1 MAGGWE
7 LAGVGRKWPSG
18 HEIERGLAL
27 ETARGTGKTPRAST
41 WAYDG
46 RSRACERWGGS
57 AAAALAGVGRSGVP
71 GLVLGCG
78 LVQKNE
84 CGMRNPLGSY
94 AGSGEDLGRSRD
106 GGGGCARRSIAGVR
120 SRGCWGATDYDF

>member
-1 MAGGWE
+1 MGGGGGGDSPGTE
-7 LAGVGRKWPSG
+7 LPR
-18 HEIERGLAL
+18 L
-27 ETARGTGKTPRAST
+27 GTT
-41 WAYDG
+41 
-46 RSRACERWGGS
+46 
-57 AAAALAGVGRSGVP
+57 GVGRSGVP

-84 CGMRNPLGSY
+84 CGMRNTLGSY

-106 GGGGCARRSIAGVR
+106 GGGGCARRSIAGMR

>member
-1 MAGGWE
+1 MHALTGTSLFDFG
-7 LAGVGRKWPSG
+7 LSRCAPSDLDSMPTIKGR
-18 HEIERGLAL
+18 ERGWCCSPEQKL
-27 ETARGTGKTPRAST
+27 PRRRLT
-41 WAYDG
+41 
-46 RSRACERWGGS
+46 
-57 AAAALAGVGRSGVP
+57 GVGRSGVP

-94 AGSGEDLGRSRD
+94 AGSGKDLGRSRD